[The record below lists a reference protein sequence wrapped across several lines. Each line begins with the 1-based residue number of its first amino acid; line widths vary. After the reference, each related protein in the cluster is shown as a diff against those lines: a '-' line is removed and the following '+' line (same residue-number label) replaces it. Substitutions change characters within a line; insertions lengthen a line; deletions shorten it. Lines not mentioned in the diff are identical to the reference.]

1 LSSQSEISFV
11 YHEKLI
17 LPLYFWIFGLGTLG
31 RIKKVSILVRPAFLT
46 GFGIP
51 MDILVEEGA
60 TRN

>member
-1 LSSQSEISFV
+1 
-11 YHEKLI
+11 
-17 LPLYFWIFGLGTLG
+17 LYFWIFGLGTLG